1 MIMGNKIVKVE
12 DALITIGGFILS
24 ILKSKTLSLD
34 ELYFLL
40 NEKYPKKI
48 SFEKF
53 IYTVDFLYMI
63 NKIEIYKDDILRL
76 KK

>member
-12 DALITIGGFILS
+12 DALITIGGYILS
-24 ILKSKTLSLD
+24 LLKDKDFPVD

-53 IYTVDFLYMI
+53 IYTIDFLYI
-63 NKIEIYKDDILRL
+63 IDKIELHKDDMLRL
-76 KK
+76 KR